1 MFAMCGATRAVRESG
16 TCSMEDIIT
25 VRNPCS
31 TAKIGPSYR
40 PIVADAIAVY
50 TEIVGNLI
58 REIRLMGSVARGD
71 AVTPFS
77 DIDFIALLAEQP
89 TEEQVAAVA
98 GKAAELSQRFACVS
112 KVDLETV
119 VLERL
124 SEARRFILSS
134 DSVHLWG
141 TDLYTLR
148 EQRISRQKL
157 ADMLTPDL
165 AGIVTR
171 RQEAVRGV
179 PEGDE
184 AMLMQWSRW
193 SGKDVLKCLRET
205 ALLAGGTYER
215 TIAGIHR
222 QLRVHMS
229 DQIELLDALYE
240 LYARPEPDRERILA
254 VLGLAEAQLL
264 NPPGTRRPSGHM
276 LDANLRQATNA
287 DSEFAYQ
294 TKKAAFRTYVAA
306 AGGWDEAEQR
316 QLHRRRFA
324 EQEFQVVQVS
334 GEDVG
339 VLVVARG
346 LDCMKVNQLF
356 ILPEHQGRGIGEA
369 IMKRV
374 IEDAEGHGLPIR
386 LRVLKA
392 NTRAA
397 SFYRRLGFVETG
409 ETDTHI
415 TMERSP

>member
-1 MFAMCGATRAVRESG
+1 
-16 TCSMEDIIT
+16 MEDIIT

-50 TEIVGNLI
+50 TGTLGDLV

-71 AVTPFS
+71 AVAPFS
-77 DIDFIALLAEQP
+77 DIDFIALLPEQP
-89 TEEQVAAVA
+89 TEEQVAAIA

-141 TDLYTLR
+141 IDLYTLR

-184 AMLMQWSRW
+184 AMLMRWGRW
-193 SGKDVLKCLRET
+193 SGKDVLKCLRKT

-240 LYARPEPDRERILA
+240 LYARPGPDRERILA

-264 NPPGTRRPSGHM
+264 NPPGTRRPRRQM
-276 LDANLRQATNA
+276 IDVDLRQATSA
-287 DSEFAYQ
+287 DNEFAYQ
-294 TKKAAFRTYVAA
+294 TKKAAFRIYVEA

-339 VLVVARG
+339 VLVVARAP
-346 LDCMKVNQLF
+346 DCMKVNQLF

-374 IEDAEGHGLPIR
+374 IEDAEGHGLPVR

-392 NTRAA
+392 NPRAA
-397 SFYRRLGFVETG
+397 AFYRKLGFAETG
-409 ETDTHI
+409 KTGTHAV
-415 TMERSP
+415 MERLPDQA